1 MPTNTAI
8 PTVADGNSNTGDQ
21 MSIYKAMGGILVLA
35 IGLFILAGTFRT
47 NDHGWKATA
56 GAIGWFGFLACLLTL
71 LVLALG
77 ALIRR
82 TRTTLRPR

>member
-1 MPTNTAI
+1 
-8 PTVADGNSNTGDQ
+8 

-47 NDHGWKATA
+47 SDHGWKATA

-71 LVLALG
+71 LILALT

-82 TRTTLRPR
+82 TRTAPQPR